1 MRAILFCENPKKALA
16 HGFYY
21 CFITIDMK
29 TYPVQVLGVL
39 LAMLLLV
46 LGGAYWGSLRGKKK

>member
-1 MRAILFCENPKKALA
+1 
-16 HGFYY
+16 
-21 CFITIDMK
+21 MK

-46 LGGAYWGSLRGKKK
+46 LGGAYWRPLKGKKK